1 MSRPDDPY
9 WVADNTLYF
18 HDEELLESTVLPR
31 LEQFAAVLNAA
42 RPDPER
48 ITDTLRALMSMSR
61 GFTYTPGWRFIAE
74 GEALRMMPRPPR
86 TRTLP

>member
-9 WVADNTLYF
+9 WVADNCLFF
-18 HDEELLESTVLPR
+18 HTEPLLESAALHR

-48 ITDTLRALMSMSR
+48 LTDVLRALMRMTR
-61 GFTYTPGWRFIAE
+61 NCTYTHGWRMLAE
-74 GEALRMMPRPPR
+74 GEALRMQPRPPR
-86 TRTLP
+86 TRVLP